1 MNRADWPWLAATLA
15 WNFGLACILA
25 VAGFAY
31 WRAQNDKT
39 RLFSEMRTPTTLLF
53 LNLGAWL
60 ILGGVLFLSIGLP
73 LKLAAAAAAI
83 WLAIETAAA
92 YRARK

>member
-15 WNFGLACILA
+15 WNCGLACMLA

-31 WRAQNDKT
+31 WRVHNDKT
-39 RLFSEMRTPTTLLF
+39 RLFSVLRNPVYLLF
-53 LNLGAWL
+53 LDLGAWL
-60 ILGGVLFLSIGLP
+60 ILGGVLFLPVGLP
-73 LKLAAAAAAI
+73 LQFTVAAAAI
-83 WLAIETAAA
+83 GLALETAAA